1 MKTDDLV
8 ERIARDA
15 RPVTPLRH
23 AGRSGVAWAVGT
35 AGYLAVL
42 VAVQVS
48 IVDGSISRLP
58 PLLLLAQV
66 AAVAT
71 GASAAV
77 AAFTLVIPG
86 ESRRALVW
94 PMTAGFV
101 WVASLLVGIVREWP
115 IPTEALQAQHEWLCV
130 AMIGLGS
137 LLPVAVM
144 LRALRQGAPLAPGL
158 TMSLTV
164 LAAAGLANVGACV
177 AHPHTSSTVLLL
189 WHGTTIAALVAAG
202 AGLGRSVLVWKRPVF
217 AP

>member
-15 RPVTPLRH
+15 RPVTPLRP

-35 AGYLAVL
+35 TGYLAVL
-42 VAVQVS
+42 VAVRALLL
-48 IVDGSISRLP
+48 DGSINGLP
-58 PLLLLAQV
+58 PLLLFAQV
-66 AAVAT
+66 AAIAT
-71 GASAAV
+71 GVGAAV

-86 ESRRALVW
+86 ESRRVLAW
-94 PMTAGFV
+94 PITAGFV
-101 WVASLLVGIVREWP
+101 WVASLLVGTVREWP
-115 IPTEALQAQHEWLCV
+115 IRTQALQAPHEWLCV

-144 LRALRQGAPLAPGL
+144 LRALRRGAPLAPGL
-158 TMSLTV
+158 TVSLTV

-177 AHPHTSSTVLLL
+177 AHPHTSGTVLLL
-189 WHGTTIAALVAAG
+189 WHGATIAALVVVGAA
-202 AGLGRSVLVWKRPVF
+202 LGRSLLVWRRPAF

>member
-8 ERIARDA
+8 ERIAMDA
-15 RPVTPLRH
+15 GPVTPLRH
-23 AGRSGVAWAVGT
+23 AGRSGMAWVVGT

-42 VAVQVS
+42 VAVRAL
-48 IVDGSISRLP
+48 IVDGSINGLP
-58 PLLLLAQV
+58 PLLRLAQV
-66 AAVAT
+66 AAIAT
-71 GASAAV
+71 GAGAAV

-86 ESRRALVW
+86 ESRRVLAW
-94 PMTAGFV
+94 PMTAGVV
-101 WVASLLVGIVREWP
+101 WVASLVVGTVREWP
-115 IPTEALQAQHEWLCV
+115 VPIQALQAPHEWLCV

-158 TMSLTV
+158 TVSLAV

-177 AHPHTSSTVLLL
+177 ANAHTSSTVLLL
-189 WHGTTIAALVAAG
+189 WHGTTIAALVVAG
-202 AGLGRSVLVWKRPVF
+202 AALGPSVLVWKRPVF